1 MGDECRIVRLLLITM
16 NLTTGIPILDLPS
29 FGISPTSGLY
39 ITSSVNFLTNVGAD
53 TSAVFDV
60 CVMGLA
66 SIIVLNFLPLAI
78 SNRVV
83 AAQKRA
89 DNPAPLLTE
98 GQDGYYTFNQPD
110 IAQKRIDEGE
120 DSVDKFQSLISA
132 FFGKSST
139 PEVVEPSSADAQ
151 TRLSTQTDFVASNVD
166 GGWQR

>member
-16 NLTTGIPILDLPS
+16 NLTTGIPLLDLPS

-83 AAQKRA
+83 AAQKR
-89 DNPAPLLTE
+89 
-98 GQDGYYTFNQPD
+98 
-110 IAQKRIDEGE
+110 IDEGE

-139 PEVVEPSSADAQ
+139 PDIVEPSSADAQ